1 MPVCSEYA
9 LARLENTLSNV
20 TVSALAMCM
29 VRDKPTEKATEP
41 CPWSPREVP
50 PGPACAVKSDVPY
63 VVNFAFTGWVEIQ
76 LLQYNNDAK
85 KDLLFIG
92 IHIHYTILNQQSSR
106 HHIQVH
112 LSNKKTF
119 NNSLIF

>member
-50 PGPACAVKSDVPY
+50 PGPACA
-63 VVNFAFTGWVEIQ
+63 FIVEIMAMPRKAIFVHM
-76 LLQYNNDAK
+76 LKFLCLKPFRDAEGM
-85 KDLLFIG
+85 IENWA
-92 IHIHYTILNQQSSR
+92 IMSCY
-106 HHIQVH
+106 VH
-112 LSNKKTF
+112 
-119 NNSLIF
+119 

>member
-85 KDLLFIG
+85 KTCLINRDSST
-92 IHIHYTILNQQSSR
+92 IHNLKPTIIKAPFTSAY
-106 HHIQVH
+106 I
-112 LSNKKTF
+112 K
-119 NNSLIF
+119 